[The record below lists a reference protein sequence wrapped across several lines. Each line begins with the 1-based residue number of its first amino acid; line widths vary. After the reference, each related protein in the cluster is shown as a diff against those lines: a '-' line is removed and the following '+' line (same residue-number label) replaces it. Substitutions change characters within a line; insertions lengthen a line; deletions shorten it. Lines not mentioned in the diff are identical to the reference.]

1 MDSFSPKLFACLF
14 ISVSSFF
21 IVRCEESKPFTQD
34 SYTSH
39 LIIFASVLGYLILV
53 SLFAIVV
60 WYCIAKPKSSQQQN
74 PEPTNDT
81 DLQFPFVTYPAQ
93 PERYASSLD
102 NYFSVEMDEYVPD
115 TDVSSL
121 GTDDRRSV
129 VDKETY
135 VDLNNMYV
143 HFDNAGYV
151 E

>member
-1 MDSFSPKLFACLF
+1 
-14 ISVSSFF
+14 
-21 IVRCEESKPFTQD
+21 
-34 SYTSH
+34 
-39 LIIFASVLGYLILV
+39 
-53 SLFAIVV
+53 
-60 WYCIAKPKSSQQQN
+60 
-74 PEPTNDT
+74 
-81 DLQFPFVTYPAQ
+81 
-93 PERYASSLD
+93 
-102 NYFSVEMDEYVPD
+102 MDEYVPD

>member
-1 MDSFSPKLFACLF
+1 MTNINFTVHIIINNILSFL
-14 ISVSSFF
+14 
-21 IVRCEESKPFTQD
+21 
-34 SYTSH
+34 
-39 LIIFASVLGYLILV
+39 
-53 SLFAIVV
+53 
-60 WYCIAKPKSSQQQN
+60 
-74 PEPTNDT
+74 

-129 VDKETY
+129 VDKETN
-135 VDLNNMYV
+135 VDLNNIFV
-143 HFDNAGYV
+143 LFDNAGYV

>member
-1 MDSFSPKLFACLF
+1 MDSFSPMLVTGLF
-14 ISVSSFF
+14 ISVSNFF

-60 WYCIAKPKSSQQQN
+60 WYCIAKPKSNQHQK

-81 DLQFPFVTYPAQ
+81 DLQFTFVTYPEQ
-93 PERYASSLD
+93 PERYTSALD
-102 NYFSVEMDEYVPD
+102 NFCSVDINEYAPG
-115 TDVSSL
+115 TDMSSL

-135 VDLNNMYV
+135 VDLNNMHV